1 MGIGPEEDIV
11 EIRLDVDVGRQDAG
25 TSAGEVLNAV
35 GAGPARGLSESRSFT
50 RPISCKTI

>member
-11 EIRLDVDVGRQDAG
+11 EIRLDLDVGRQDAG
-25 TSAGEVLNAV
+25 TSAVEVLNAV
-35 GAGPARGLSESRSFT
+35 GAGPTRGLSESRSFT